1 MLKSLTDA
9 GIVVVLACCV
19 QGGWRLCPAS
29 PNVDRA
35 MVNTMVDARLAAEED
50 TFWMHR
56 ALELAQTAARAG
68 EVPVGAVLVRDG
80 QMLGEG
86 WNHPVSGADPTAH
99 AEIAALRAAAS
110 AVGNYRLPRST
121 LYVTIEPCAMCAGAL
136 VHARVERVVFAAR
149 EPRAGVVASN
159 LELLDAAFLNH
170 RVRWDEGPCALE
182 AATLMQ
188 EFFRGRRQVSSAS

>member
-1 MLKSLTDA
+1 MVKPAVDVRLT
-9 GIVVVLACCV
+9 
-19 QGGWRLCPAS
+19 
-29 PNVDRA
+29 
-35 MVNTMVDARLAAEED
+35 AEDD
-50 TFWMHR
+50 TSWMRR

-149 EPRAGVVASN
+149 EPRAGVIASN
-159 LELLDAAFLNH
+159 LQLLDAAFLNH
-170 RVRWDEGPCALE
+170 RVRWEEGPCALE

-188 EFFRGRRQVSSAS
+188 EFFRSRRKSGSAA